1 MTTIFAALIRR
12 SAAQMRYAVL
22 GSLVLTFVMQLV
34 LVGQAVSIQESQS
47 FANVASLI
55 PNFIGRGLGS
65 EALLLASFKGT
76 VMLGYF
82 HPLLCVLIPAVAM
95 YAATEP
101 AHEVESGLVDLV
113 RGLGRRIHRDGGN
126 QHDEQRVKVPQHDG
140 PLERCHEER
149 QITAE
154 STLDK
159 ARKQARHVRERLRL
173 LDRHGLADEDELKRE
188 RQHERSQH
196 DVAHLHD
203 GSRHERYEDP
213 IHFGAGSA

>member
-1 MTTIFAALIRR
+1 DLHARRRRSPADADRVGAGRARAARAGRRAPCRSAGARHAGGTVQARELRRALLRGAGGEMTTIFAALIRR

-82 HPLLCVLIPAVAM
+82 
-95 YAATEP
+95 
-101 AHEVESGLVDLV
+101 
-113 RGLGRRIHRDGGN
+113 
-126 QHDEQRVKVPQHDG
+126 
-140 PLERCHEER
+140 
-149 QITAE
+149 
-154 STLDK
+154 
-159 ARKQARHVRERLRL
+159 
-173 LDRHGLADEDELKRE
+173 
-188 RQHERSQH
+188 
-196 DVAHLHD
+196 
-203 GSRHERYEDP
+203 
-213 IHFGAGSA
+213 